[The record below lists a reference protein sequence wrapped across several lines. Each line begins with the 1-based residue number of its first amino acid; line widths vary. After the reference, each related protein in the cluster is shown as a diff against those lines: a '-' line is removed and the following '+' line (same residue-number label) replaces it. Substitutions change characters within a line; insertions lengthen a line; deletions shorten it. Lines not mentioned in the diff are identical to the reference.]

1 MKLTTFSTTAI
12 LCSSEPPS
20 IRPAQS
26 RATFE
31 HANLHSKQLLLQ
43 SRELVLDYYFSPRR
57 VQHNTTV
64 ATGLSNPKPRL
75 ILNCKNP
82 RPILNCRKDRS

>member
-43 SRELVLDYYFSPRR
+43 SRESGLTTPSPSPRE
-57 VQHNTTV
+57 HNTTV